1 MTIPKTPS
9 GELAKIVIGY
19 SRDDAVPTFG
29 IDSGVAF
36 ATVVGP
42 LVEVPVLVGLVSD
55 SLRLR
60 RRMYPMDSN
69 KTDVQSG

>member
-9 GELAKIVIGY
+9 GELAEIVIGY

-42 LVEVPVLVGLVSD
+42 LVEVPVLVGLVNV

>member
-9 GELAKIVIGY
+9 GELAEIVIGY
-19 SRDDAVPTFG
+19 SRDSAVPTFG
-29 IDSGVAF
+29 IDSGVAL
-36 ATVVGP
+36 ATAVGP

-60 RRMYPMDSN
+60 HRMHPMDSN

>member
-9 GELAKIVIGY
+9 GELAEIVIGY

-36 ATVVGP
+36 ATAVGP
-42 LVEVPVLVGLVSD
+42 LVEVPVLVGLVSA
-55 SLRLR
+55 SLKLR

-69 KTDVQSG
+69 ETNVQSG

>member
-9 GELAKIVIGY
+9 GELAEIVIGY

-29 IDSGVAF
+29 IGSGVAF
-36 ATVVGP
+36 TTVVGP
-42 LVEVPVLVGLVSD
+42 LVEVPVLVGLVSV
-55 SLRLR
+55 SLKLR

-69 KTDVQSG
+69 ETNVQSG